1 MTRQRILVVGA
12 GPRFTSGVSYYTYF
26 LSKHLAETHDVSV
39 IVMRR
44 LIPQFLYPGRARVGT
59 DISRLRTE
67 EFAPTFDGIDWTLIP
82 SVPRA
87 RRFLTRQRPTVVILQ
102 WWSVANLISYTSL
115 AALAR
120 RTDARVVVEM
130 HEGIE
135 TAEARLP
142 VVRSVSRMG
151 LTRLVRRSDWC
162 VVHSEF
168 DCEAFA
174 TQFGFSRDRVSVVTH
189 GPYEM
194 ANSAPRRRRSEGD
207 PITILFF
214 GTIRPYK
221 GLEVL
226 VDAFDALPRAERSW
240 KLLVVGETWEGW
252 TIPLEKIST
261 SRHRDDV
268 ELVNRYVSDDEVPG
282 LFARADLVALPYLR
296 SSASGPLHLAMARGL
311 PVVVT
316 DVGGLGEAVAGYE
329 GAVTVPAGDS
339 DALAAGIV
347 QAAQL
352 VGRTF
357 DDPHS
362 WDHTVAAYDEI
373 FAKIGLD

>member
-44 LIPQFLYPGRARVGT
+44 LIPQFLYPGHARVGS

-67 EFAPTFDGIDWTLIP
+67 EFAPTYDGIDWTLVP
-82 SVPRA
+82 SMPQA
-87 RRFLTRQRPTVVILQ
+87 RRFLARQRPAVAIFQ
-102 WWSVANLISYTSL
+102 WWSVANLISYTML
-115 AALAR
+115 AAFAR
-120 RTDARVVVEM
+120 RTGVRVIVEM

-142 VVRSVSRMG
+142 VVRSVSRIG
-151 LTRLVRRSDWC
+151 LSRLVRRSDWC

-168 DCEAFA
+168 DRDAFA
-174 TQFGFSRDRVSVVTH
+174 TQFGISRDRVSVVSH

-194 ANSAPRRRRSEGD
+194 ANVAPRRDRLDGE
-207 PITILFF
+207 PITIMFF

-226 VDAFDALPRAERSW
+226 VDAFDALPRTDRSW

-252 TIPLEKIST
+252 TIPFERIST
-261 SRHRDDV
+261 SPHRADI

-316 DVGGLGEAVAGYE
+316 DVGGLGEAVADYE
-329 GAVTVPAGDS
+329 GAVTIPEGDAG
-339 DALAAGIV
+339 ALAAGIV
-347 QAAQL
+347 RAAEL

-373 FAKIGLD
+373 FAKIGLT